1 MLVTS
6 VSFFNEV
13 STETQN
19 YPHSWFHFLMSLK
32 SENHA
37 QSWFHFLMS
46 LKSENHA
53 QSWFHFLMS
62 LKSKNHAQR
71 WFHFLMSLKSE
82 NHAQCSL
89 LDHGFQEENALEGH
103 HVKGQNSVM
112 DSNRSSLDER
122 NTLWK
127 EHMARA
133 APGVR
138 RLGSKIPIEEIT
150 MSTTGSKS

>member
-1 MLVTS
+1 MLMTS

-13 STETQN
+13 STNTQN
-19 YPHSWFHFLMSLK
+19 YPHNQFHFLTSLK

-53 QSWFHFLMS
+53 HG
-62 LKSKNHAQR
+62 

-82 NHAQCSL
+82 NHAQQTL
-89 LDHGFQEENALEGH
+89 LDHGFQEDNAPEGH

-112 DSNRSSLDER
+112 DSKRSSLDGR
-122 NTLWK
+122 NRLWK
-127 EHMARA
+127 D
-133 APGVR
+133 
-138 RLGSKIPIEEIT
+138 T
-150 MSTTGSKS
+150 MSRVNRGKEIKL